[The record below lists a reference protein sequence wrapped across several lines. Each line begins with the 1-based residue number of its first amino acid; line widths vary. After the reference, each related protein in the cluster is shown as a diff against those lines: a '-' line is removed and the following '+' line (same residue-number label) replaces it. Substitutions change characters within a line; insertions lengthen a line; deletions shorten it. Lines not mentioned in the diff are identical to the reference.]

1 MHKGVYAVVA
11 ELRSGRLSRNRNF
24 TAFEAPTA
32 RRAHR
37 VYRRLRALERE
48 LCAPGIA
55 VRVERAHGTSDR
67 FAITLD
73 RPAVR
78 LRRVAYVEGAE
89 LALLCEDP
97 RIRER
102 LQLSVG

>member
-1 MHKGVYAVVA
+1 MHKGVYAVLE

-24 TAFEAPTA
+24 DAFEGATA
-32 RRAHR
+32 QRAHR

-48 LCAPGIA
+48 LARPDIA
-55 VRVERAHGTSDR
+55 VRVERAEDAHDR
-67 FAITLD
+67 FAITLE

-97 RIRER
+97 RVRER
-102 LQLSVG
+102 LQLSWE

>member
-1 MHKGVYAVVA
+1 MQAT
-11 ELRSGRLSRNRNF
+11 RP
-24 TAFEAPTA
+24 PTE

-48 LCAPGIA
+48 LNAPGIA
-55 VRVERAHGTSDR
+55 VRVERAHGTHDR
-67 FAITLD
+67 FAITLE

-78 LRRVAYVEGAE
+78 LRRIAYVEGAE

-102 LQLSVG
+102 LQLSMG